1 MYKSQIDQLK
11 SKNSDL
17 SAYVNICPLS
27 RRRTIFY
34 DALKKVLSA
43 DEVKSIKNLVESK
56 REEKKKK
63 KKEEKSLKKKSTKI
77 LILKKVEPKTTQET
91 KSEEAAKAKPKEAP
105 KPAEPKKISPIVV
118 NVKVVTQKIKPKDE
132 TSK

>member
-56 REEKKKK
+56 R
-63 KKEEKSLKKKSTKI
+63 EEKSLKKKSTKI